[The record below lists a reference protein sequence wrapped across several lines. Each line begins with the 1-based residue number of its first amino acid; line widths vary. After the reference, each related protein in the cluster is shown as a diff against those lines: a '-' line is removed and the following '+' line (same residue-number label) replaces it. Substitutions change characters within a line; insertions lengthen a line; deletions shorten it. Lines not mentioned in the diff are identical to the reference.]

1 MSNLVLHRRA
11 MKKRF
16 WLITLIV
23 DNICFNTISS
33 DGVGNRWCH
42 LTFWEMFFQHF
53 LFLFIVTKWREYNPV
68 EVRWLSK
75 WSVAVVYFIYSKLY
89 LVSNIAC
96 NESKNVFKIKHAC
109 NHSKVKRYDFTYNVQ
124 CKLSN

>member
-33 DGVGNRWCH
+33 DGVGNR
-42 LTFWEMFFQHF
+42 
-53 LFLFIVTKWREYNPV
+53 
-68 EVRWLSK
+68 
-75 WSVAVVYFIYSKLY
+75 
-89 LVSNIAC
+89 
-96 NESKNVFKIKHAC
+96 
-109 NHSKVKRYDFTYNVQ
+109 
-124 CKLSN
+124 